1 MIKALKPFLLFFL
14 LCTASNKL
22 NAQHSFDLSN
32 IPAMKKYQDSL
43 INTSEVMYN
52 ATNDQ
57 DRFAANA
64 AFIKTLVNALKI
76 NASFNFP
83 FDSLKKVTVLK
94 SPDNALRLIS
104 WYVPKDDGTY
114 RFFGTMQMATK
125 DGKLKMFPL
134 IDGTEKITDI
144 NQVTDHKNWYGA
156 RYYQIVPVKL
166 NGQQPYYVLIGW
178 KGNNAKTSKKVI
190 DILSFDRANLPVFGK
205 SVFDGPKGSP
215 QKNRVVFEY
224 NKLNS
229 MTLVMDQSVNMIVF
243 DHLAPFTPDLEG
255 NFEFYASDLSF
266 DAYRVAGGRLKL
278 VENVEMKNEPNAMDD
293 FYADPTDKST
303 KAPKKL

>member
-1 MIKALKPFLLFFL
+1 MIRALKPLLLFFM
-14 LCTASNKL
+14 LCTATSPVW
-22 NAQHSFDLSN
+22 AQHSFELTN
-32 IPAMKKYQDSL
+32 VPVLKKYQDTL
-43 INTSEVMYN
+43 VNTAEVLYT

-64 AFIKTLVNALKI
+64 RFIKTLVSALKI
-76 NASFNFP
+76 PASFNFP

-104 WYVPKDDGTY
+104 WYVPAADGSY
-114 RFFGTMQMATK
+114 RFYGTIQLASK

-134 IDGTEKITDI
+134 IDGTDKIKEV

-156 RYYQIVPVKL
+156 RYYQIVPVKI
-166 NGQQPYYVLIGW
+166 NGQQPYYILMGW

-190 DILSFDRANLPVFGK
+190 DILSFDRAGQPVFGK
-205 SVFDGPKGSP
+205 SVFDGLKGSSP
-215 QKNRVVFEY
+215 KNRVVFEY

-229 MTLVMDQSVNMIVF
+229 MTLTLDGSTNMIVF
-243 DHLAPFTPDLEG
+243 DHLAPFTPDMEG

-266 DAYRVAGGRLKL
+266 DAYRLAGGRLKL

-293 FYADPTDKST
+293 FYADPTDKNI
-303 KAPKKL
+303 KPPKKL